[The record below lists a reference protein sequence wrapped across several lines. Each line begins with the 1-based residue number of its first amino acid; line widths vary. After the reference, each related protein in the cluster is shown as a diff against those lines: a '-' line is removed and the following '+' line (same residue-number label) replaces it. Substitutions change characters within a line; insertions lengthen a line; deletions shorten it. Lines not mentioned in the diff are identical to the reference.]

1 VLGNDGLWL
10 LAIESGFCIR
20 KSKLTPEVFFD
31 LLFYA
36 SSLSQNSSLEH
47 LVSRLEKNHGID
59 IKKQSLD
66 ERFSEKTVNFVKSVL
81 KRLIYAQFS
90 DKLIA
95 EGFLPGFNHL
105 RIKDSTSFKVPD
117 NLAANYS
124 GNGGGIAGI
133 SIQYEFCL
141 KTGKFLD
148 LTITEA
154 SRNDQRD
161 ASETVE
167 NISENDLVLRDMGYF
182 SQCVFWQIDEAN
194 AFFLSR
200 LPSNV
205 TVYDENWEEIDF
217 GKLKDFMTKNKID
230 RMEKEVF
237 IGETGLPVRLMIGLV
252 PPEVYAERIRRKAK
266 EEKKKGRKTQ
276 EKTKLMQNFNLY
288 ITNTDDQQLPVEKI
302 MPLYRFRWQV
312 ELQFKNWKSLFSIHT
327 LQKMKEDRYIT
338 MLYTRLILIVVCLQI
353 TNRVQSLITKQ
364 GGGNLSYKKA
374 LQTLKNNYTDI
385 LKVFRVDLKKA
396 AHLLANIYRTLS
408 KNHWRERRN
417 KRENFI
423 ENICLFICISEL

>member
-1 VLGNDGLWL
+1 LGNDELRL
-10 LAIESGFCIR
+10 LAIETGFCIR

-47 LVSRLEKNHGID
+47 LVSRLERKHGLD
-59 IKKQSLD
+59 INKQSLD
-66 ERFSEKTVNFVKSVL
+66 ERFHEKTVHFVKSVL
-81 KRLIYAQFS
+81 ERLIRTQFS
-90 DKLIA
+90 DMLIS
-95 EGFLPGFNHL
+95 EGFLVNFNHV

-117 NLAANYS
+117 NLAKNYS
-124 GNGGGIAGI
+124 GNGGGLAGI
-133 SIQYEFCL
+133 SIQYEFDL

-161 ASETVE
+161 ASETVG

-182 SQCVFWQIDEAN
+182 SQSAFWQIDEAN
-194 AFFLSR
+194 AFYLSR

-217 GKLKDFMTKNKID
+217 EKLKDFMIKNKID
-230 RMEKEVF
+230 KMEKEVL

-252 PPEVYAERIRRKAK
+252 PPAVYAERIRRREK

-276 EKTKLMQNFNLY
+276 AKTKLMQNFNLF
-288 ITNTDDQQLPVEKI
+288 ITNTDDQQLPMDKI
-302 MPLYRFRWQV
+302 IHPYRFRWQV

-327 LQKMKEDRYIT
+327 LQKMKEERYIT

-353 TNRVQSLITKQ
+353 TNRAQSLISKQ
-364 GGGNLSYKKA
+364 GGGILSYKKA

-385 LKVFRVDLKKA
+385 VKIFRADLEKA
-396 AHLLANIYRTLS
+396 VQLLSNIYRTLS

-423 ENICLFICISEL
+423 ENICLFICISEI